1 MLPDAAEDKTCEVDR
16 NYIKP
21 ENLLY
26 HNLLSVQAVLQGVS
40 WQDRLRAGVRHGGS
54 LRLKNQPGNLFLQMS
69 LRISHVTS
77 PDQVGK
83 QVTIRGWVYRLRKQK
98 EKAFVLVRDDRGGVI
113 QCIFP
118 TEMAESLT
126 IESSIEVTGTVS
138 QDSRAPEGGYEIKG
152 ERVRIFNI
160 AETDY
165 PIGEYQSD
173 ELLLDKRHLAL
184 RTRKMVAMAKI
195 RATVLDLG
203 RRWFVEN
210 GWMEVT
216 APTIV
221 KGAVEGGSTLFK
233 LKYFDGEAY
242 LSQSAQLYLEA
253 MIFSLG
259 PVWSL
264 TPSFRAEKSRTV
276 RHLAEFSHLEAEA
289 PWVTL
294 EDILKVQEQLVSYV
308 IQNTIKKGAEE
319 LAYLKRDLKDL
330 KKVEPPFERL
340 PYEKAIEILKSKG
353 FMMAEQD
360 GSRREIRIG
369 DDLNIDSER
378 ELTMD
383 AGKPIFVVGYPIA
396 VKPFY
401 VKEDTEH
408 MGIGLAADMLAP
420 QGFGE
425 ITSGGLR
432 EDNIVSITERIEKE
446 GLNPAAYDWYLD
458 LRRYG
463 SVPHGGFGLGI
474 ERLMRWITNA
484 DDIKDTV
491 LFPRTMSRVSP

>member
-1 MLPDAAEDKTCEVDR
+1 
-16 NYIKP
+16 
-21 ENLLY
+21 
-26 HNLLSVQAVLQGVS
+26 
-40 WQDRLRAGVRHGGS
+40 
-54 LRLKNQPGNLFLQMS
+54 MS
-69 LRISHVTS
+69 LRAS
-77 PDQVGK
+77 QVKSQDYAGK
-83 QVTIRGWVYRLRKQK
+83 EVTIRGWVYRLRKQK
-98 EKAFVLVRDDRGGVI
+98 ENAFVLVRDDRGGVI
-113 QCIFP
+113 QCVFP
-118 TEMAESLT
+118 VDRAASLT
-126 IESSIEVTGTVS
+126 IESSVEVTGTVS
-138 QDSRAPEGGYEIKG
+138 QDPRAPEGGYEIRGKQLKVYNAAG
-152 ERVRIFNI
+152 
-160 AETDY
+160 ADY

-184 RTRKMVAMAKI
+184 RTRRMVAMAKI
-195 RATVLDLG
+195 RATVLDYG

-210 GWMEVT
+210 DWMEVT

-233 LKYFDGEAY
+233 LKYFDEEAY

-294 EDILKVQEQLVSYV
+294 DDILKVQEQLVSYV
-308 IQNTIKKGAEE
+308 IQNTIRERAEE
-319 LAYLKRDLKDL
+319 LVYLKRDVADL

-340 PYEKAIEILKSKG
+340 PYENAIDILRTKG
-353 FMMAEQD
+353 FTIVHEN
-360 GSRREIRIG
+360 GSKREIRVG

-378 ELTMD
+378 ELTKN
-383 AGKPIFVVGYPIA
+383 ASKPVFVVGYPIA
-396 VKPFY
+396 IKPFY
-401 VKEDTEH
+401 VKEDPERK
-408 MGIGLAADMLAP
+408 GVGLAADMLAP

-432 EDNIVSITERIEKE
+432 EDDIVSMTGRIKKE

-458 LRRYG
+458 LRKFG

-474 ERLMRWITNA
+474 ERLMRWITNV

-491 LFPRTMSRVSP
+491 LFPRTMSRVTP

>member
-1 MLPDAAEDKTCEVDR
+1 MP
-16 NYIKP
+16 
-21 ENLLY
+21 
-26 HNLLSVQAVLQGVS
+26 
-40 WQDRLRAGVRHGGS
+40 LRAS
-54 LRLKNQPGNLFLQMS
+54 QIK
-69 LRISHVTS
+69 S
-77 PDQVGK
+77 PDNVGRE
-83 QVTIRGWVYRLRKQK
+83 VTVRGWIYRLRKHK
-98 EKAFVLVRDDRGGVI
+98 ENAFVLVRDDRGGVI

-118 TEMAESLT
+118 ADKVGGLT

-138 QDSRAPEGGYEIKG
+138 WDARAPEGGFEIKG
-152 ERVRIFNI
+152 KNIRVYNV
-160 AETDY
+160 AGTDY

-203 RRWFVEN
+203 RRWFVDN

-216 APTIV
+216 APMIV

-233 LKYFDGEAY
+233 LKYFEEEAY

-294 EDILKVQEQLVSYV
+294 EDILQVQEQLVSYV
-308 IQNTIKKGAEE
+308 IQNTIKDRAEE
-319 LAYLKRDLKDL
+319 LAYLKRDTAEL

-340 PYEKAIEILKSKG
+340 PYEKAIEMLRSKV
-353 FMMAEQD
+353 FAFTEQD
-360 GSRREIRIG
+360 GSKREIRVG

-378 ELTMD
+378 ELTKD
-383 AGKPIFVVGYPIA
+383 GGKPIFVIGYPIA

-401 VKEDTEH
+401 VKEDPDH
-408 MGIGLAADMLAP
+408 RGLGLAADMLAP
-420 QGFGE
+420 AGFGE

-432 EDNIVSITERIEKE
+432 EDDIVSMTERIKKE

-491 LFPRTMSRVSP
+491 LFPRTMSRVTP

>member
-1 MLPDAAEDKTCEVDR
+1 
-16 NYIKP
+16 
-21 ENLLY
+21 
-26 HNLLSVQAVLQGVS
+26 
-40 WQDRLRAGVRHGGS
+40 
-54 LRLKNQPGNLFLQMS
+54 MS
-69 LRISHVTS
+69 LRAS
-77 PDQVGK
+77 QVKSQNYAGK
-83 QVTIRGWVYRLRKQK
+83 EVTIRGWVYRLRKQK
-98 EKAFVLVRDDRGGVI
+98 ENAFVLVRDDRGGVI
-113 QCIFP
+113 QCVFP
-118 TEMAESLT
+118 VDRAASLT
-126 IESSIEVTGTVS
+126 IESSVEVTGTVS
-138 QDSRAPEGGYEIKG
+138 QDPRAPEGGYEIRGKQLKVYNVAG
-152 ERVRIFNI
+152 
-160 AETDY
+160 ADY

-184 RTRKMVAMAKI
+184 RTRRMVAMAKI
-195 RATVLDLG
+195 RATVLDYG

-210 GWMEVT
+210 DWMEVT

-233 LKYFDGEAY
+233 LKYFDEEAY

-294 EDILKVQEQLVSYV
+294 DDILKVQEQLVSYV
-308 IQNTIKKGAEE
+308 IQNTVRERAEE
-319 LAYLKRDLKDL
+319 LAYLKRDVADL

-340 PYEKAIEILKSKG
+340 PYENAIDILRTKEFTIVQENGSK
-353 FMMAEQD
+353 
-360 GSRREIRIG
+360 REIRVG
-369 DDLNIDSER
+369 DDLNVDSER
-378 ELTMD
+378 ELTKN
-383 AGKPIFVVGYPIA
+383 ASKPVFVVGYPIA

-401 VKEDTEH
+401 VKEDPERK
-408 MGIGLAADMLAP
+408 GVGLAADMLAP

-432 EDNIVSITERIEKE
+432 EDDIVSMTERIKKE

-458 LRRYG
+458 LRKFG

-474 ERLMRWITNA
+474 ERLMRWITNV

-491 LFPRTMSRVSP
+491 LFPRTMSRVTP

>member
-1 MLPDAAEDKTCEVDR
+1 
-16 NYIKP
+16 
-21 ENLLY
+21 
-26 HNLLSVQAVLQGVS
+26 
-40 WQDRLRAGVRHGGS
+40 
-54 LRLKNQPGNLFLQMS
+54 MS
-69 LRISHVTS
+69 LRAS
-77 PDQVGK
+77 QVKSQDYAGK
-83 QVTIRGWVYRLRKQK
+83 EVTIRGWVYRLRKQK
-98 EKAFVLVRDDRGGVI
+98 ENAFVLVRDDRGGVI
-113 QCIFP
+113 QCVFP
-118 TEMAESLT
+118 VDRAASLT
-126 IESSIEVTGTVS
+126 IESSVEVTGTVS
-138 QDSRAPEGGYEIKG
+138 QDPRAPEGGYEIRGKQLK
-152 ERVRIFNI
+152 VYNI
-160 AETDY
+160 AGADY

-184 RTRKMVAMAKI
+184 RTRRMVAMAKI
-195 RATVLDLG
+195 RATVLDYG

-210 GWMEVT
+210 DWIEVT

-233 LKYFDGEAY
+233 LKYFDEEAY

-294 EDILKVQEQLVSYV
+294 DDILKVQEQLVSYV
-308 IQNTIKKGAEE
+308 IQNTVRERAEE
-319 LAYLKRDLKDL
+319 LAYLKRDVADL

-340 PYEKAIEILKSKG
+340 PYENAIDILRTKG
-353 FMMAEQD
+353 FMIVQEN
-360 GSRREIRIG
+360 GSKREIRVG
-369 DDLNIDSER
+369 DDLNVDSER
-378 ELTMD
+378 ELTKN
-383 AGKPIFVVGYPIA
+383 ASKPVFVVGYPIA

-401 VKEDTEH
+401 VKEDPARK
-408 MGIGLAADMLAP
+408 GVGLAADMLAP

-432 EDNIVSITERIEKE
+432 EDDIVSMTERIKKE
-446 GLNPAAYDWYLD
+446 GINPAAYDWYLD
-458 LRRYG
+458 LRKFG

-474 ERLMRWITNA
+474 ERLMRWITNV

-491 LFPRTMSRVSP
+491 LFPRTMSRVTP

>member
-1 MLPDAAEDKTCEVDR
+1 
-16 NYIKP
+16 
-21 ENLLY
+21 
-26 HNLLSVQAVLQGVS
+26 
-40 WQDRLRAGVRHGGS
+40 
-54 LRLKNQPGNLFLQMS
+54 MS
-69 LRISHVTS
+69 LRISQTKS
-77 PDQVGK
+77 PDFVGK
-83 QVTIRGWVYRLRKQK
+83 EVTIRGWVYRLRKQK
-98 EKAFVLVRDDRGGVI
+98 ENAFVLVRDDRGGVI
-113 QCIFP
+113 QCIFS
-118 TEMAESLT
+118 AEKVAGLT

-138 QDSRAPEGGYEIKG
+138 QDARAPEGGYEIKG
-152 ERVRIFNI
+152 KSIKIFNV
-160 AETDY
+160 AEADY

-210 GWMEVT
+210 DWMEVT
-216 APTIV
+216 APMIV

-233 LKYFDGEAY
+233 LKYFDEEAY

-294 EDILKVQEQLVSYV
+294 EDILNVQEQLVCYV
-308 IQNTIKKGAEE
+308 IQNTITQRVEE
-319 LAYLKRDLKDL
+319 LTYLKRDLADL
-330 KKVEPPFERL
+330 KKIEPPFERL
-340 PYEKAIEILKSKG
+340 PYKRAIESLESKG
-353 FMMAEQD
+353 FTITEQD
-360 GSRREIRIG
+360 GSKREIRAG

-378 ELTMD
+378 ELTKD
-383 AGKPIFVVGYPIA
+383 SGKPIFVVGYPLA

-401 VKEDTEH
+401 VKEDPDQI
-408 MGIGLAADMLAP
+408 GVGLAADMLAP

-432 EDNIVSITERIEKE
+432 EDDIVSITERIKKE

-491 LFPRTMSRVSP
+491 LFPRTMSRVAP

>member
-1 MLPDAAEDKTCEVDR
+1 MALRTSQ
-16 NYIKP
+16 IKSP
-21 ENLLY
+21 EY
-26 HNLLSVQAVLQGVS
+26 
-40 WQDRLRAGVRHGGS
+40 AG
-54 LRLKNQPGNLFLQMS
+54 KD
-69 LRISHVTS
+69 VT
-77 PDQVGK
+77 V
-83 QVTIRGWVYRLRKQK
+83 RGWVYRLRKQK
-98 EKAFVLVRDDRGGVI
+98 ENAFVLVRDDRGGVI

-118 TEMAESLT
+118 ADKVSSLT

-138 QDSRAPEGGYEIKG
+138 QDARAPEGGYEIKG
-152 ERVRIFNI
+152 KEVKVFNV
-160 AETDY
+160 AGADY

-184 RTRKMVAMAKI
+184 RTRRMVAMAKI
-195 RATVLDLG
+195 RASVLDLG
-203 RRWFVEN
+203 RRWFVDN
-210 GWMEVT
+210 DWMEVT

-233 LKYFDGEAY
+233 LKYFDEEAY

-294 EDILKVQEQLVSYV
+294 DDILNVQEQLVSYV
-308 IQNTIKKGAEE
+308 IQTTIKERAEE
-319 LAYLKRDLKDL
+319 LAYLKRDVTDL

-340 PYEKAIEILKSKG
+340 PYEKAIEILRSKG
-353 FMMAEQD
+353 FMVTQED
-360 GSRREIRIG
+360 GSKREIRES

-378 ELTMD
+378 ELTKD
-383 AGKPIFVVGYPIA
+383 ASKPIFVIGYPIA

-401 VKEDTEH
+401 VKEDPDRKGT
-408 MGIGLAADMLAP
+408 GLAADMLAP
-420 QGFGE
+420 AGFGE

-432 EDNIVSITERIEKE
+432 EDDIASMTGRIRKE

-458 LRRYG
+458 LRKYG

-491 LFPRTMSRVSP
+491 LFPRTMSRVMP

>member
-1 MLPDAAEDKTCEVDR
+1 M
-16 NYIKP
+16 
-21 ENLLY
+21 
-26 HNLLSVQAVLQGVS
+26 S
-40 WQDRLRAGVRHGGS
+40 LRAGQIKS
-54 LRLKNQPGNLFLQMS
+54 SEN
-69 LRISHVTS
+69 
-77 PDQVGK
+77 VGK

-98 EKAFVLVRDDRGGVI
+98 ENAFVLIRDDRGDVI
-113 QCIFP
+113 QCVFP
-118 TEMAESLT
+118 VEKAASLT
-126 IESSIEVTGTVS
+126 IESSIEATGIVS
-138 QDSRAPEGGYEIKG
+138 QDARAPEGGYEIKG
-152 ERVRIFNI
+152 KDLKIYNV
-160 AETDY
+160 AGADY

-184 RTRKMVAMAKI
+184 RTRKMVAMAKV
-195 RATVLDLG
+195 RASVLDFG

-233 LKYFDGEAY
+233 LKYFDEEAY

-294 EDILKVQEQLVSYV
+294 EDILKVEEQLVSYV
-308 IQNTIKKGAEE
+308 IQNTVRERAEE
-319 LAYLKRDLKDL
+319 LAYLKRDMVDL
-330 KKVEPPFERL
+330 KKVEPPFERV
-340 PYEKAIEILKSKG
+340 PYEKVIKVLKSKG
-353 FMMAEQD
+353 FMVTQED
-360 GSRREIRIG
+360 GSKREIQFG
-369 DDLNIDSER
+369 DDLSIDSER
-378 ELTMD
+378 ELTKN
-383 AGKPIFVVGYPIA
+383 ATKPMFVVGYPIA

-401 VKEDTEH
+401 VKEDSDNQ
-408 MGIGLAADMLAP
+408 GIGLAADMLAP

-425 ITSGGLR
+425 ISSGGLR
-432 EDNIVSITERIEKE
+432 EDDIVSMTTRIRKE
-446 GLNPAAYDWYLD
+446 GLDPAAYDWYLD
-458 LRRYG
+458 LRKYG

-474 ERLMRWITNA
+474 ERLVRWITNA
-484 DDIKDTV
+484 EDIKDTV
-491 LFPRTMSRVSP
+491 LFPRTMSRVTP

>member
-1 MLPDAAEDKTCEVDR
+1 M
-16 NYIKP
+16 
-21 ENLLY
+21 
-26 HNLLSVQAVLQGVS
+26 
-40 WQDRLRAGVRHGGS
+40 RAGDVKS
-54 LRLKNQPGNLFLQMS
+54 DSFS
-69 LRISHVTS
+69 
-77 PDQVGK
+77 GK
-83 QVTIRGWVYRLRKQK
+83 EVTIRGWVHRLRKQK
-98 EKAFVLVRDDRGGVI
+98 ERAFILLRDDRGGVI
-113 QCIFP
+113 QCVLP
-118 TEMAESLT
+118 ADRVADLT

-138 QDSRAPEGGYEIKG
+138 RDERAPEGGYEIKG
-152 ERVRIFNI
+152 TDIKVYNI
-160 AETDY
+160 AQEY

-184 RTRKMVAMAKI
+184 RTRRMIAIAKI
-195 RATVLDLG
+195 RASVLNFG

-233 LKYFDGEAY
+233 LRYFDQDAY

-289 PWVTL
+289 PWVAL
-294 EDILKVQEQLVSYV
+294 EDILKTEEQLVSYV
-308 IQNTIKKGAEE
+308 IQSTVKERAEE
-319 LAYLKRDLKDL
+319 LAFLKRDVSDL

-340 PYEKAIEILKSKG
+340 PYEKAIEILRSRG
-353 FMMAEQD
+353 FQVTEDD
-360 GSRREIRIG
+360 GSRRDIRFG
-369 DDLNIDSER
+369 DDLSIDSER
-378 ELTMD
+378 ELTKD
-383 AGKPIFVVGYPIA
+383 ADRPVFVVGYPIA

-401 VKEDTEH
+401 VKEDPQRP
-408 MGIGLAADMLAP
+408 GVGLTADMLAP
-420 QGFGE
+420 KGFGE
-425 ITSGGLR
+425 ITSGGQR
-432 EDNIVSITERIEKE
+432 EDSIDSITARMRKE
-446 GLNPAAYDWYLD
+446 NLKPEDYGWYLD

-474 ERLMRWITNA
+474 ERLVRWITNVE
-484 DDIKDTV
+484 DIKDTV
-491 LFPRTMSRVSP
+491 LFPRTMSRVEP

>member
-1 MLPDAAEDKTCEVDR
+1 
-16 NYIKP
+16 
-21 ENLLY
+21 
-26 HNLLSVQAVLQGVS
+26 
-40 WQDRLRAGVRHGGS
+40 
-54 LRLKNQPGNLFLQMS
+54 MS
-69 LRISHVTS
+69 LRAS
-77 PDQVGK
+77 QVKSQDYAGK
-83 QVTIRGWVYRLRKQK
+83 EVTIRGWVYRLRKQK
-98 EKAFVLVRDDRGGVI
+98 ENAFVLVRDDRGGVI
-113 QCIFP
+113 QCVFP
-118 TEMAESLT
+118 VDRAASLT
-126 IESSIEVTGTVS
+126 IESSVEEAGTVS
-138 QDSRAPEGGYEIKG
+138 QRPRAPEGGYEIRGKQLK
-152 ERVRIFNI
+152 VYNV
-160 AETDY
+160 ASADY

-184 RTRKMVAMAKI
+184 RTRRMVAMAKI
-195 RATVLDLG
+195 RATVLDYG

-210 GWMEVT
+210 DWMEVT

-233 LKYFDGEAY
+233 LKYFDEEAY

-308 IQNTIKKGAEE
+308 IQNTVKERAEE
-319 LAYLKRDLKDL
+319 LTYLKCDIIEL

-340 PYEKAIEILKSKG
+340 SYEKAIEILNSRG
-353 FMMAEQD
+353 FMITQED
-360 GSRREIRIG
+360 GSRRGMQFG

-378 ELTMD
+378 ELTKNLT
-383 AGKPIFVVGYPIA
+383 KPVFVVGYPLA

-401 VKEDTEH
+401 VKENPYH
-408 MGIGLAADMLAP
+408 RGIGLAADMLAP

-432 EDNIVSITERIEKE
+432 EDDIVSITERIKKE
-446 GLNPAAYDWYLD
+446 GLNPTAYDWYLD
-458 LRRYG
+458 LRKYG

-484 DDIKDTV
+484 GDIKDTV
-491 LFPRTMSRVSP
+491 LFPRTISRITP